1 MIIAAERFI
10 IRSAVITFIAMKK
23 TSTPAPKQ
31 KKTQKPSETTDN
43 KRTSP
48 PSKKKLAKQVNAALK
63 KTYPAPACALCYKT
77 PFELL
82 VATVLSAQCTDKRVN
97 AVTPEL
103 FRKFPDAQ
111 AFAKASVDEIGEAIK
126 SCGFYNSKATNI
138 SKAAK
143 IIVEKYDGKIPDDFD
158 KLVELPGVGR
168 KTANCVLGNAF
179 GIASG
184 FVVDTHV
191 LRLSRKIGLSDETTP
206 EKVEEDLN
214 SLFEQSE
221 WIDASHR
228 LIFLGREYCVAR
240 RPKCSICPL
249 TSFCLKR
256 P

>member
-1 MIIAAERFI
+1 
-10 IRSAVITFIAMKK
+10 
-23 TSTPAPKQ
+23 
-31 KKTQKPSETTDN
+31 D
-43 KRTSP
+43 
-48 PSKKKLAKQVNAALK
+48 
-63 KTYPAPACALCYKT
+63 
-77 PFELL
+77 
-82 VATVLSAQCTDKRVN
+82 
-97 AVTPEL
+97 L
-103 FRKFPDAQ
+103 FRKFPNAK
-111 AFAKASVDEIGEAIK
+111 AFAKATVEEIGEAIK

-143 IIVEKYDGKIPDDFD
+143 MIVEKYDGKIPNEFD

-214 SLFEQSE
+214 ELFEQSE

-240 RPKCSICPL
+240 RPKCDCCPL
-249 TSFCLKR
+249 NGFCLKR